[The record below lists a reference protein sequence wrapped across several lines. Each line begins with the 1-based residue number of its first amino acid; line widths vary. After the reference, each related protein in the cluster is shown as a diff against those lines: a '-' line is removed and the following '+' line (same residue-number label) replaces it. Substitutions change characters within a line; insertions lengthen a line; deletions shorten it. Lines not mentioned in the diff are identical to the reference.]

1 MVPHFVVS
9 IIKGTMRVITADE
22 FANAVA
28 ISWMLAF
35 AIFIVLFIARWIYNK
50 LNP

>member
-1 MVPHFVVS
+1 M
-9 IIKGTMRVITADE
+9 KVITADE

-35 AIFIVLFIARWIYNK
+35 TIFIVLLIARWVYNK
-50 LNP
+50 LTP

>member
-1 MVPHFVVS
+1 M
-9 IIKGTMRVITADE
+9 KVITADE

-35 AIFIVLFIARWIYNK
+35 TIFIVLLIAIWVYNK

>member
-9 IIKGTMRVITADE
+9 IIKGIMRVITADE

-28 ISWMLAF
+28 ISWILAF
-35 AIFIVLFIARWIYNK
+35 AIFAVLLIARWVYNK